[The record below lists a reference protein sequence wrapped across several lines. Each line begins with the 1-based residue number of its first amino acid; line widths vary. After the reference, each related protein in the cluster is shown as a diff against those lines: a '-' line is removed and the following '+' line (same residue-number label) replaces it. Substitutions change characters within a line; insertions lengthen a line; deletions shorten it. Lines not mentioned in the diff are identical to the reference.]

1 MADRLGSALKR
12 VAATIL
18 LVIAVLVGAWS
29 AGEAVRAQAPA
40 PRARFAYL
48 VLYQGWNLIAPA
60 GNTDLSFAATLVK
73 ALYAY
78 PPGAVAYQQAGLRD
92 VTPGLGYWA
101 YVADPRGGS
110 IVLDLSGQDSVALDL
125 PAGSCALIGNPST
138 KGSARVHGADR
149 VYVYSNLLNRYI
161 ATTLLGVG
169 QGGLAC
175 NDAASAEV
183 VTIAFEGD
191 VSVPDWPSCCSPRP
205 LNLGGR
211 SQVVFKNDSPAPL
224 TVAFRNMDRAGNL
237 TSEDPEVLLGAIEAC
252 SDCIAYPPGAQPR
265 PPCSDAATTYSFTVP
280 PGAYH
285 LVIHADVPEQ
295 PDTIADVAVLPNT
308 VYTVCYQIA
317 GD

>member
-1 MADRLGSALKR
+1 MADRLDSALRR
-12 VAATIL
+12 VAAGIL
-18 LVIAVLVGAWS
+18 LGIAVTAGTWS
-29 AGEAVRAQAPA
+29 AGEAVHAQAPA
-40 PRARFAYL
+40 PRAQFAYL

-60 GNTDLSFAATLVK
+60 GNTDLSFAATLVT

-78 PPGAVAYQQAGLRD
+78 PPGAAVYQQASLRS

-110 IVLDLSGQDSVALDL
+110 IVLDLSSQDSATLNL

-149 VYVYSNLLNRYI
+149 VYVYSNLLGRYLT
-161 ATTLLGVG
+161 TTLLGVG

-175 NDAASAEV
+175 NDSAFAEV
-183 VTIAFEGD
+183 VSIAFEGD
-191 VSVPDWPSCCSPRP
+191 VNALDWPVCCSPRP
-205 LNLGGR
+205 LNLGGKA
-211 SQVVFKNDSPAPL
+211 QVVFKNDSPVPL

-237 TSEDPEVLLGAIEAC
+237 NNDAPEILLGAIEAC
-252 SDCIAYPPGAQPR
+252 RDCTAYPPGAQPR
-265 PPCSDAATTYSFTVP
+265 PACSDAATTYSFTVP
-280 PGAYH
+280 PGSYH
-285 LVIHADVPEQ
+285 LVIHADAPEQ
-295 PDTIADVAVLPNT
+295 PDTIADVAVQPNT